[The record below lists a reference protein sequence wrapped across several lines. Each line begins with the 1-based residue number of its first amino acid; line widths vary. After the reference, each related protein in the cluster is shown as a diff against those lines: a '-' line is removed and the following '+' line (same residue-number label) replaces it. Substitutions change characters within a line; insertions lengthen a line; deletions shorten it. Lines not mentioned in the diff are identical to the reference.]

1 MTDEEF
7 TEDAE
12 RYKNMLFRLA
22 YSNTGDSSVC
32 DDIVQ
37 EVFIRYYF
45 CGKKFK
51 DEESKKFWLIRV
63 TLNRCHSHTR
73 FWWQKRRSELPENQP
88 SPDTGDSDELIALRE
103 ALNRLS
109 PKYREAVYLHYYEGY
124 SAAQIGSMLKIS
136 TSAVTS
142 RLQRAR
148 EALKKY
154 LE

>member
-7 TEDAE
+7 ISDAE

-22 YSNTGDSSVC
+22 YSNTGDPSCC

-37 EVFIRYYF
+37 EVLIKYLNS
-45 CGKKFK
+45 GKRFP

-63 TLNRCHSHTR
+63 TINQCRDHTR
-73 FWWQKRRSELPENQP
+73 LFHNTRRRELVENMISEN
-88 SPDTGDSDELIALRE
+88 DTEIDEKIALRD
-103 ALNRLS
+103 ALNKLP
-109 PKYREAVYLHYYEGY
+109 PKYRDVIFLHYYEGY
-124 SAAQIGSMLKIS
+124 SAAQIGTMLKIS

>member
-7 TEDAE
+7 TADVE
-12 RYKNMLFRLA
+12 RYGNMLFRLVFA
-22 YSNTGDSSVC
+22 NTGDLSCC

-37 EVFIRYYF
+37 EVFIKYLK
-45 CGKKFK
+45 CGKRFP
-51 DEESKKFWLIRV
+51 DEESRRYWLIRV
-63 TLNRCHSHTR
+63 AVNKCRDHTR
-73 FWWQKRRSELPENQP
+73 LYRITHRSEWDGN
-88 SPDTGDSDELIALRE
+88 TGREREEALDERIALRE
-103 ALNRLS
+103 ALKKLS
-109 PKYREAVYLHYYEGY
+109 PKYREVIFLYYYEGY
-124 SAAQIGSMLKIS
+124 SAAQTGKILKIS

>member
-7 TEDAE
+7 ISDVE

-37 EVFIRYYF
+37 EVFLKYLN
-45 CGKKFK
+45 CGKHFP
-51 DEESKKFWLIRV
+51 DDDSKKFWLIRV
-63 TLNRCHSHTR
+63 TINKCRDHTR
-73 FWWQKRRSELPENQP
+73 LFRNTHRTEHEDN
-88 SPDTGDSDELIALRE
+88 TAITSDNVIDDRIALRD
-103 ALNRLS
+103 ALKKL
-109 PKYREAVYLHYYEGY
+109 PQKYRDVIFLHYYEGY